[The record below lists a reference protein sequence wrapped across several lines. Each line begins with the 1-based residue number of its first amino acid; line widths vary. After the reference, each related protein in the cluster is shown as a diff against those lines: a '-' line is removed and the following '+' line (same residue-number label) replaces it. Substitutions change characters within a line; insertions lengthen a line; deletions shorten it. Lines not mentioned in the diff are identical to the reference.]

1 MVGIMEK
8 TNKTNTK
15 AQAVDNKKAEVA
27 TVEKAKAEVVQ
38 YEVTAMAG
46 KERNLVFYDTNLIT
60 HTQAIEHY
68 RDAGNLAILA
78 IAAELDAMD
87 RDKSY
92 AKGGFKSVAEYAQ
105 VVFEYKP
112 ATVSLYLRS
121 ARAFL
126 EKTDNPEEPIA
137 YKGGLPHLTV
147 GQMIELLPLVKDE
160 NDISE
165 VVSAFRNSTIN
176 NRMSTKDLRKE
187 VSAIR
192 GIETRKTSDKAEKT
206 PMQKA
211 DKLGEY
217 NKDKLPKGMDSKG
230 YALTQI
236 EAAMSAFDNYAIAMA
251 DVEHDG
257 TVDNKITE
265 VVTKLQELRA
275 VIG

>member
-1 MVGIMEK
+1 MVDIM
-8 TNKTNTK
+8 
-15 AQAVDNKKAEVA
+15 ANKKNNTQA
-27 TVEKAKAEVVQ
+27 TVDTQATVGTQEVKAEVVQ

-46 KERNLVFYDTNLIT
+46 KERYLVFYDSNLIQ
-60 HTQAIEHY
+60 HTQAIQAY
-68 RDAGNLAILA
+68 RDTGNFAILA

-126 EKTDNPEEPIA
+126 EKTDNPEKPIE
-137 YKGGLPHLTV
+137 YKGNLPHLTV
-147 GQMIELLPLVKDE
+147 GQMIELLPLVKGED
-160 NDISE
+160 DISE
-165 VVSAFRNSTIN
+165 VVSAFQNSTIN

-192 GIETRKTSDKAEKT
+192 GIEVRQTSDKAEKT

-217 NKDKLPKGMDSKG
+217 DKDKLPKGMDSKG
-230 YALTQI
+230 YALAQV
-236 EAAMSAFDNYAIAMA
+236 EAAMAAFDNFAIAMA

-257 TVDNKITE
+257 TVDSKIAE

-275 VIG
+275 TIG